1 MKKFVDIQIILIINL
16 KKIKVWMES
25 NNINYINNGSAKPI
39 SGSDKIHCSICKQQ
53 FDDMA
58 KMQRHAM
65 VEHMNK
71 GEMFEDL

>member
-1 MKKFVDIQIILIINL
+1 
-16 KKIKVWMES
+16 MES
-25 NNINYINNGSAKPI
+25 NNKHYINNDSQPE
-39 SGSDKIHCSICKQQ
+39 SGSDKIDCSICKQQ

-71 GEMFEDL
+71 GELFEG

>member
-1 MKKFVDIQIILIINL
+1 
-16 KKIKVWMES
+16 MES
-25 NNINYINNGSAKPI
+25 NNKNYIDNGSANPS

-71 GEMFEDL
+71 GEMSEGL

>member
-1 MKKFVDIQIILIINL
+1 
-16 KKIKVWMES
+16 MES
-25 NNINYINNGSAKPI
+25 NNKYYINNGSYPN
-39 SGSDKIHCSICKQQ
+39 SSPDKIHCSICKQQ

-71 GEMFEDL
+71 GEMFEGL